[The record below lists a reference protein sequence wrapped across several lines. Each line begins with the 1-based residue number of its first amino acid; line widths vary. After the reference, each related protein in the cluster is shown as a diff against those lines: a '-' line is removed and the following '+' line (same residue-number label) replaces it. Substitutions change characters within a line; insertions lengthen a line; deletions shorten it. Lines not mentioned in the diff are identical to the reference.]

1 MISDYQQFFI
11 GTFLTCRTSEIK
23 PRQVTFE
30 REEVPVEAV
39 NIGSAISEGSSSDDT
54 TTISGRVVK
63 VNSLTSITKYDN
75 TIQQGVEKV
84 YRTGVIADATAATMI
99 IVWED
104 IASAVRF

>member
-1 MISDYQQFFI
+1 M
-11 GTFLTCRTSEIK
+11 TCRTSEIK

-39 NIGSAISEGSSSDDT
+39 NIGSAISEGSSSDDA

-63 VNSLTSITKYDN
+63 LNSLTSMMKYDN
-75 TIQQGVEKV
+75 TTQQRVEKV
-84 YRTGVIADATAATMI
+84 YRTGIIADASAATMI

-104 IASAVRF
+104 IAHAVRF